1 MLLHVAIVWVVRG
14 AAVSLEDEPRE
25 SAMIHYLK
33 MKKFITN
40 ALVIAALVMV
50 IYMLSG
56 SGASWP

>member
-1 MLLHVAIVWVVRG
+1 MVWILRG

-25 SAMIHYLK
+25 SAMVHYLK
-33 MKKFITN
+33 MKKFIAN

-56 SGASWP
+56 NRASWP

>member
-1 MLLHVAIVWVVRG
+1 MVWIVRG

-40 ALVIAALVMV
+40 ALVLAALVLV
-50 IYMLSG
+50 IYMLSD
-56 SGASWP
+56 SGARWP

>member
-1 MLLHVAIVWVVRG
+1 MVWIVRG

-50 IYMLSG
+50 IYMLSRN
-56 SGASWP
+56 GASWP

>member
-1 MLLHVAIVWVVRG
+1 MVWIVRG
-14 AAVSLEDEPRE
+14 AAVSFEAEPRD

-56 SGASWP
+56 NGASWP